1 MRYGKR
7 VMSVMLSLALLGTSV
22 SLTGCGSSSKKAENG
37 ELNLFIWTEYVPDS
51 VISDFEKEYGIKVNV
66 STFSSNED
74 MLAKV
79 KSEDEGTYDIVQPS
93 DYMVESM
100 IKQEMLEKLDQKAL
114 TNLSNIGDQYLD
126 PSYDPGNVYSVP
138 YQGGVAAI
146 GVNTDKEI
154 GRAHV

>member
-37 ELNLFIWTEYVPDS
+37 ELNMFIWTEYVPDS

-146 GVNTDKEI
+146 GVNTDM
-154 GRAHV
+154 

>member
-79 KSEDEGTYDIVQPS
+79 KSEDEGTYDIVQ
-93 DYMVESM
+93 
-100 IKQEMLEKLDQKAL
+100 Q
-114 TNLSNIGDQYLD
+114 
-126 PSYDPGNVYSVP
+126 
-138 YQGGVAAI
+138 
-146 GVNTDKEI
+146 I

>member
-1 MRYGKR
+1 
-7 VMSVMLSLALLGTSV
+7 MLSLALLGTSV

-37 ELNLFIWTEYVPDS
+37 ELNMFIWTEYVPDS

-146 GVNTDKEI
+146 GVFTLSVLTPI
-154 GRAHV
+154 R